1 MFFGLRKYQMDALQ
15 FAYRQR
21 RVAMWLPMGLGKT
34 LTTLATIDADPSMLP
49 ALLVGPKRVVEHVW
63 SAELA
68 KWGFQQSI
76 AIVSGSPAK
85 KRKAIAAGAD
95 ITCIS
100 ADSLKYAIGGPW
112 RTIILDEATLFKNPK
127 SARWKAAKQLA
138 EADNIITLTGSP
150 TSGAGL
156 ADLWGQIDLLFPGG
170 TNPLGTYWQFLQ
182 RHFSFDHFNRPHPR
196 RGAEERVAEIIRPW
210 VFQRTLDEIAMPGI
224 TTVDV
229 ACPMT
234 AAQQTAMSESELSE
248 SGAFVE
254 QRQIASGF
262 RYDQHWWARSIL
274 NGLLKPKWPPC
285 MRSAWRLAK
294 TRFWCYA
301 TSAQRSIDCG
311 MNSTRK

>member
-1 MFFGLRKYQMDALQ
+1 MFFGLRKYQMDAMQ

-49 ALLVGPKRVVEHVW
+49 ALIVGPKRVVEHVW

-68 KWGFQQSI
+68 KWGFRQSI
-76 AIVSGSPAK
+76 AIASGTPAK

-156 ADLWGQIDLLFPGG
+156 
-170 TNPLGTYWQFLQ
+170 
-182 RHFSFDHFNRPHPR
+182 
-196 RGAEERVAEIIRPW
+196 V
-210 VFQRTLDEIAMPGI
+210 
-224 TTVDV
+224 
-229 ACPMT
+229 
-234 AAQQTAMSESELSE
+234 
-248 SGAFVE
+248 
-254 QRQIASGF
+254 
-262 RYDQHWWARSIL
+262 
-274 NGLLKPKWPPC
+274 K
-285 MRSAWRLAK
+285 
-294 TRFWCYA
+294 
-301 TSAQRSIDCG
+301 
-311 MNSTRK
+311 